1 MNGWTITLIVVVAII
16 VLILLYVMGVYNKL
30 VKLKNRVKNQWSQI
44 EVLLKR
50 RADLIPNLVETV
62 KGYAKH
68 EKDTLQEVISLRNT
82 PYESMSDDEKVK
94 TNQKLSQSVTKIMA
108 LAEAYPELK
117 ANENFKELSKDLS
130 KIEEDIANSR
140 KYYNGTVRTYND
152 KIEMVPSN
160 IVAGIFGFKTR
171 TMFEVD
177 AAEREN
183 VKVKF

>member
-1 MNGWTITLIVVVAII
+1 MEVAIFIILLILIVLL
-16 VLILLYVMGVYNKL
+16 LIYNGLIKKRNAVKQSRSSIDVYL
-30 VKLKNRVKNQWSQI
+30 NQ
-44 EVLLKR
+44 R
-50 RADLIPNLVETV
+50 FDLIPNLVETV

>member
-1 MNGWTITLIVVVAII
+1 MD
-16 VLILLYVMGVYNKL
+16 VY
-30 VKLKNRVKNQWSQI
+30 LK
-44 EVLLKR
+44 KR
-50 RADLIPNLVETV
+50 WDLIPNLVETV

-68 EKDTLQEVISLRNT
+68 EKDTLQEVISLRNA

-140 KYYNGTVRTYND
+140 KYYNGTVRTYNN
-152 KIEMVPSN
+152 KVEMVPSN
-160 IVAGIFGFKTR
+160 IVASIFGFKTI

>member
-1 MNGWTITLIVVVAII
+1 MWIYIIIAII
-16 VLILLYVMGVYNKL
+16 VLTIIYAFALYNSF
-30 VKLKNRVKNQWSQI
+30 VKLNNKVKEAFSTMD
-44 EVLLKR
+44 VYLKKR
-50 RADLIPNLVETV
+50 WDLIPNIVETV

-68 EKDTLQEVISLRNT
+68 EKDTLKEVVELRNSA
-82 PYESMSDDEKVK
+82 YDKMSDDEKIK
-94 TNQKLSQSVTKIMA
+94 TNEQLSSGISKIMA
-108 LAEAYPELK
+108 LAEAYPDLK
-117 ANENFKELSKDLS
+117 ANENFKDLSKELS
-130 KIEEDIANSR
+130 KIEDDIANSR

>member
-1 MNGWTITLIVVVAII
+1 
-16 VLILLYVMGVYNKL
+16 
-30 VKLKNRVKNQWSQI
+30 
-44 EVLLKR
+44 
-50 RADLIPNLVETV
+50 
-62 KGYAKH
+62 
-68 EKDTLQEVISLRNT
+68 
-82 PYESMSDDEKVK
+82 
-94 TNQKLSQSVTKIMA
+94 MA

-160 IVAGIFGFKTR
+160 IVAGIFGFKTM